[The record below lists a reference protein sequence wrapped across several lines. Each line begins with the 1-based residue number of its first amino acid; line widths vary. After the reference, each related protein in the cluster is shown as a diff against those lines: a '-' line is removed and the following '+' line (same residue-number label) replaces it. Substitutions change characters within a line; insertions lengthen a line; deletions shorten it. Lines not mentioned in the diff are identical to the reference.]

1 MKFRKENTN
10 CFLESYGGNESN
22 VTIPAIADALPV
34 TKIGAKAFLSCK
46 SVIHLTLPE
55 TIEEIGD
62 WAFAHMKNLKT
73 LTLPA
78 RSITLGKHVFLDC
91 MNLSQMQIQPDHSMN
106 PGLPYFLASS
116 VTLLKKPSL
125 CCPERAGDA
134 KHHAE
139 WMADYDAALLQFL
152 SSPDDSGFEPVFLGW
167 FSVEDFDSQTQ
178 KFVTQ
183 RQREKTS
190 LVFQRLLYPDLLTD
204 AAKKILYK
212 YLTAH
217 MPQGTLAKEHT
228 TPFQMLCNEYR
239 DDIRYLKIIS
249 DAGYITTQTLPLLQ
263 ENLQNAAPEIIG
275 FLLRCQEN
283 FTNFEDFFTGLS
295 L

>member
-10 CFLESYGGNESN
+10 CFLERYDGGETNIT
-22 VTIPAIADALPV
+22 VPAIANAMPV
-34 TKIGAKAFLSCK
+34 TKIGTKAFLSCK
-46 SVIHLTLPE
+46 SVIHLILPE

-91 MNLSQMQIQPDHSMN
+91 MNLSQIQIQPDHSMN

-134 KHHAE
+134 KQHDR

-167 FSVEDFDSQTQ
+167 FSVEDLDSQTQ
-178 KFVTQ
+178 KFVVQ

-190 LVFQRLLYPDLLTD
+190 LVFQRLLYPYLLTD
-204 AAKKILYK
+204 AARKILYE

-228 TPFQMLCNEYR
+228 IPFQMLCNEYR

-249 DAGYITTQTLPLLQ
+249 DTGYITAQTLPLLQ
-263 ENLQNAAPEIIG
+263 ENLQNAVPEIIG

-283 FTNFEDFFTGLS
+283 FTDFEDFFTGLS

>member
-10 CFLESYGGNESN
+10 CFLERYDGGETNIT
-22 VTIPAIADALPV
+22 VPAIADALPV
-34 TKIGAKAFLSCK
+34 TKIGTKAFLSCK
-46 SVIHLTLPE
+46 SVIHLILPE

-91 MNLSQMQIQPDHSMN
+91 MNLSQIQIQPDHSMN

-134 KHHAE
+134 KQHDR

-167 FSVEDFDSQTQ
+167 FSVEDLDSQTQ
-178 KFVTQ
+178 KFVVQ

-190 LVFQRLLYPDLLTD
+190 LVFQRLLYPYLLTD
-204 AAKKILYK
+204 AAKKILYE

-228 TPFQMLCNEYR
+228 IPFQMLCNEYR

-249 DAGYITTQTLPLLQ
+249 DTGYITAQTLPLLQ
-263 ENLQNAAPEIIG
+263 ENLQNAVPEIIG